1 MYSELAFES
10 AATIAERQQQ
20 LLAAQLHY
28 AMRHS
33 VFYQKHFAD
42 LQGTP
47 EDWAANFS
55 QIPFT
60 TKSDL
65 HHHSDSF
72 RCVTN
77 RDIVEYCTTSGTT
90 GTPLAIVLTEQ
101 DLDRLAT
108 NEQLSFNAAGVTS
121 ADTVQLMLTLD
132 KQFMAGM
139 AYSLGLRKIGAGIIR
154 VGPGAPAQQW
164 ESILR
169 FSPTVL
175 VAVPSFVVK
184 LLDYARTNHIDI
196 RATSVKKIVAIGE
209 PLRTA
214 SGDYN
219 ALAARILADWPVE
232 LFSTYA
238 ATEMQTAF
246 TECTAHQGNHLIPE
260 LLIAEIVDDQGY
272 AVEPGTVGELV
283 VTHLGVTG
291 MPLFRYRTGDMVA
304 GYSGTCGCGRQSL
317 RISSVVGRRNQ
328 LIKYK
333 GTTLYPPAIIEAIHT
348 VPAVSDFLIKVSH
361 NELGIEQLDVFIV
374 HHGDIDTT
382 EAELRT
388 AMQHKLRVLPEIHFI
403 SSRQLAE
410 MRPSDTRK
418 PVSVIFA

>member
-10 AATIAERQQQ
+10 AEAIAERQQD
-20 LLAAQLHY
+20 LLTAQLHY
-28 AMRHS
+28 ALRHS
-33 VFYQKHFAD
+33 PFYQKHFAG
-42 LQGTP
+42 LPGTP
-47 EDWAANFS
+47 ENWAANLS
-55 QIPFT
+55 QLPFT
-60 TKSDL
+60 TKNDL
-65 HHHSDSF
+65 HQHSDAF
-72 RCVTN
+72 RCVSHQ
-77 RDIVEYCTTSGTT
+77 DIVEYCTTSGTT
-90 GTPLAIVLTEQ
+90 GTPLAIVLTEH

-108 NEQLSFNAAGVTS
+108 NEQLSFTAAGVTS
-121 ADTVQLMLTLD
+121 ADIVQLMLTLD

-139 AYSLGLRKIGAGIIR
+139 AYAMGLRKIGAGIIR

-164 ESILR
+164 ESIQR

-184 LLDYARTNHIDI
+184 LLDYTRTHQLDI
-196 RATSVKKIVAIGE
+196 STSSVKKIVAIGE

-214 SGDYN
+214 TGEYN

-260 LLIAEIVDDQGY
+260 LLIAEIVDDKGKS
-272 AVEPGTVGELV
+272 VEPGAVGELV
-283 VTHLGVTG
+283 ITHLGVTG

-304 GYSGTCGCGRQSL
+304 GYTGTCSCGRQSL

-333 GTTLYPPAIIEAIHT
+333 GTTLYPPAIIEAIHM
-348 VPAVSDFLIKVSH
+348 VAAVSDFLIKVSR

-374 HHGDIDTT
+374 HHGDIDAT
-382 EAELRT
+382 EAALRA
-388 AMQHKLRVLPEIHFI
+388 AMQHKLRVLPEIHFV